1 MGLAAHVS
9 SRSVSDTQV
18 AVFRPTLAMI
28 ENDIRALLDA
38 PSVGA
43 DAPNLARI
51 QDTLTAGY
59 ARAMALE
66 ADQWRLQRLIADT
79 AMRLADDPS
88 EVRTAELKRL
98 ARDLKRVESDLVG
111 IRDLIASLRARAS
124 AAQAA

>member
-1 MGLAAHVS
+1 
-9 SRSVSDTQV
+9 
-18 AVFRPTLAMI
+18 MI

-38 PSVGA
+38 PAVGA
-43 DAPNLARI
+43 NAPSLAHL

-79 AMRLADDPS
+79 AMRLAEDAS

-98 ARDLKRVESDLVG
+98 ARELKQVESDLLG
-111 IRDLIASLRARAS
+111 IRELIASLRARAND
-124 AAQAA
+124 AQAAA